1 MGIRNA
7 YSVYGVYFDTSYTD
21 GNEQQHRQFISL
33 PATVMIKD
41 RIQSCVWCLQK
52 SRVPFSWSNPVFC
65 ILYRVTVASPIPC
78 HAYADTIP
86 ILSPGE
92 HRKHHDWCHAV
103 SPSTCL
109 GTLAKVYPFKHETR
123 AFHENLLR
131 TALGVQVQGRPNSIL
146 QVSTLFFIKKET
158 RKQKDATRTGR
169 QDVNVHLPSVFKS
182 SIIWVLD

>member
-1 MGIRNA
+1 MGIRST
-7 YSVYGVYFDTSYTD
+7 YTVRRILSYTD

-109 GTLAKVYPFKHETR
+109 GTLAKVYPFGSQS
-123 AFHENLLR
+123 LLFG
-131 TALGVQVQGRPNSIL
+131 GVFL
-146 QVSTLFFIKKET
+146 STLYFGLLVVIWTSFDFF
-158 RKQKDATRTGR
+158 AGLSL
-169 QDVNVHLPSVFKS
+169 VLP
-182 SIIWVLD
+182 